1 MKAIDKATVEAF
13 AVYDVQTTRP
23 VFTAIALI
31 PDREGPQLSLQPL
44 RGLLAILP
52 LGVKSLPSTATLPRR
67 GCDLNLGLLRL
78 SPAR

>member
-1 MKAIDKATVEAF
+1 VKAIDKATVAAF

-31 PDREGPQLSLQPL
+31 SDREGPQLPLQPL

-52 LGVKSLPSTATLPRR
+52 LGEQRHN
-67 GCDLNLGLLRL
+67 GCEQF
-78 SPAR
+78 A